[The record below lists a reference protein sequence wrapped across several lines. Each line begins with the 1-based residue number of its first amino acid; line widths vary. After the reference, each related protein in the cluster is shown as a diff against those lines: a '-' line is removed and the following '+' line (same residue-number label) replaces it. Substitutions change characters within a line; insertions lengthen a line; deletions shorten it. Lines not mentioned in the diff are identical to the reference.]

1 MQKGE
6 HQCRLKFYSNGVLV
20 DLLFDILFN
29 LVTHV
34 GYLVIKKELIRN
46 LQEVYTLFINI
57 HIKIVSEVE
66 GSCLLGTNS
75 ATFASM
81 PARYPSLW

>member
-6 HQCRLKFYSNGVLV
+6 HQFRLKFYSNGVLV

-34 GYLVIKKELIRN
+34 GYLVIKKELILN

>member
-6 HQCRLKFYSNGVLV
+6 HQFRLKFYSNGVLV

-34 GYLVIKKELIRN
+34 GYLVIKKELILN
-46 LQEVYTLFINI
+46 LQDVYKLFINI
-57 HIKIVSEVE
+57 QIKIVSED
-66 GSCLLGTNS
+66 SCLSGTNS

-81 PARYPSLW
+81 LARYPSLW